1 MWLLSA
7 FAGLGLFL
15 SAVGIYGVVAYS
27 VAQRT
32 GEFGIRMALGATS
45 RNLLGLVLGQGLMV
59 TLIGL
64 AAGLTATVALSRW
77 VETFLFGVQPLDP
90 YTLASVAA
98 MLGLVALTAS
108 VLPARRSMRIDPS
121 AAIRAD

>member
-7 FAGLGLFL
+7 FAGLFL